1 MSEVES
7 QLSELATK
15 LEKSIES
22 NDEPSNLLD
31 LLNKLETYEVTT
43 SSLRSTSLG
52 KTVGKLRKH
61 SDTQVSSASN
71 KLVAKWK
78 EVVESSKKSSQPDES
93 DKKRKTDDSP
103 ERSPKK
109 SKKEKKDKKEKKHKK
124 EKKDKKDKKKKSD
137 DDEDEQQ
144 PVVAKKIKITMSSA
158 SPVNSPKPK
167 TSEIVNDPKRKKAIE
182 MLTDKLLAKQGED
195 SYEASDVASHIESE
209 LIKKYANSND
219 ANYKSKLLS
228 IQFNLGKNP
237 ELCASVMTGAITP
250 AKLVTMTP
258 QEMASDEIKELRRKI
273 EQNNL
278 DACQMAKPSQI
289 ETEMFKCGK
298 CGSRKTSYFQ
308 LQTRSADE
316 PMTTFHNCTGCGHRW
331 RS

>member
-1 MSEVES
+1 MSLLCCSFTE
-7 QLSELATK
+7 THHPF
-15 LEKSIES
+15 KSII
-22 NDEPSNLLD
+22 NL
-31 LLNKLETYEVTT
+31 
-43 SSLRSTSLG
+43 
-52 KTVGKLRKH
+52 TVFL
-61 SDTQVSSASN
+61 
-71 KLVAKWK
+71 
-78 EVVESSKKSSQPDES
+78 
-93 DKKRKTDDSP
+93 DSP

-182 MLTDKLLAKQGED
+182 MLTDKLLAKQGEGKKISNFRGINQFFLD

-308 LQTRSADE
+308 LQTR
-316 PMTTFHNCTGCGHRW
+316 R
-331 RS
+331 